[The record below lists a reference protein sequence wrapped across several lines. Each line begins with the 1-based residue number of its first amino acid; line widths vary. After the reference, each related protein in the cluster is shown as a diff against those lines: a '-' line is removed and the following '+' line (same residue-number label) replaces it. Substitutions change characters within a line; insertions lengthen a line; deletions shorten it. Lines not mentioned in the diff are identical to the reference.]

1 MKFDVPSIVIDKLF
15 NNGYEEQ
22 IVDFVM
28 ACENKEGL
36 EVSDIPIS
44 PTLMRDSGDK
54 VIISPKVYE
63 TYMQFVNRISDPQT
77 AQEIPFIL
85 LGNRREING
94 ETYVVI
100 EDIVYDMQRAKSE
113 THVTDDEETFRR
125 LMSDSNYSIVSI
137 GHTHGNVNEEMKNN
151 TLARTLPEDLRTK
164 YDIRDTGLN
173 ISIADIWQHEAFKQI
188 GEELA
193 PQKEI
198 MKTVIM
204 FNGDI
209 VMINPNGITKSN
221 DMQVVLQDGK
231 SIQIQTGTNPEFSQK
246 QVRKY
251 YERI

>member
-1 MKFDVPSIVIDKLF
+1 MKFDVPSVVIDKLF

-28 ACENKEGL
+28 ACEDKDGL

-44 PTLMRDSGDK
+44 PTLMGDSGDK
-54 VIISPKVYE
+54 VVVSPKVYE
-63 TYMQFVNRISDPQT
+63 TYTQIVNRINNPQT

-85 LGNRREING
+85 LGNRKEING

-113 THVTDDEETFRR
+113 THVTDDEETFRKI
-125 LMSDSNYSIVSI
+125 MTGSNYSVVSI
-137 GHTHGNVNEEMKNN
+137 GHTHGNVKEEMKNN
-151 TLARTLPEDLRTK
+151 ALARTLPEDLRTK

-198 MKTVIM
+198 MQTVIM

-231 SIQIQTGTNPEFSQK
+231 CIPIQTGINQELSHTQT
-246 QVRKY
+246 R
-251 YERI
+251 

>member
-1 MKFDVPSIVIDKLF
+1 MKFDVPSVVIDKLF
-15 NNGYEEQ
+15 SNGYEEQ

-28 ACENKEGL
+28 ACEDREGL

-44 PTLMRDSGDK
+44 PTLMGDSGDK
-54 VIISPKVYE
+54 VVISPKVYE
-63 TYMQFVNRISDPQT
+63 TYMQFVSRISNPQT

-85 LGNRREING
+85 LGNRKEING
-94 ETYVVI
+94 ESYVVI

-113 THVTDDEETFRR
+113 THVTDDEETFRK
-125 LMSDSNYSIVSI
+125 LMTDSNYSVVSI

-173 ISIADIWQHEAFKQI
+173 ISIADIWQHEAFVQI
-188 GEELA
+188 GKELA

-198 MKTVIM
+198 MQTVIM
-204 FNGDI
+204 FNGDM
-209 VMINPNGITKSN
+209 VMINPNCITKSN

-231 SIQIQTGTNPEFSQK
+231 CIPIQTGTNQELSHLQM
-246 QVRKY
+246 R
-251 YERI
+251 